1 MRRRVIVQAAMLAC
15 AGISLFGIGDRLAA
29 SERFSARVEHVP
41 DGDSLTVRAEDGRR
55 LKIRLAGID
64 APEIGQPHGEASRDH
79 LRTRIGLATIEI
91 RPVKTDFYGRLV
103 ARVTLEGEDLALTQ
117 ILKGHAWHFDRYAS
131 DQSPRE
137 ERLYRA
143 AQGDARL
150 KRIGLW
156 QHPDPT
162 PPWDYRSAERRR

>member
-1 MRRRVIVQAAMLAC
+1 MVRAAALAC
-15 AGISLFGIGDRLAA
+15 AGALLFGITVQLAA
-29 SERFSARVEHVP
+29 SERFTARVEHVS

-64 APEIGQPHGEASRDH
+64 APEIGHPHGEVARDH
-79 LRTRIGLATIEI
+79 LRTRIGLATVEI

-103 ARVTLEGEDLALTQ
+103 ARVTLQGEDLALTQ
-117 ILKGHAWHFDRYAS
+117 IVKGHAWHFYRYAS
-131 DQSPRE
+131 DQTPRE
-137 ERLYRA
+137 VKLYRA
-143 AQGDARL
+143 AQGDARV